1 VRNRW
6 LKLIA
11 SCAVVVALYAATAGA
26 DSALDSA
33 LSDFQLVPMGGEN
46 PPGFSLD
53 TLDGK
58 KLSPGDLKGR
68 AVLLYFW
75 ATW

>member
-1 VRNRW
+1 MRNRW
-6 LKLIA
+6 LKLIVPGA
-11 SCAVVVALYAATAGA
+11 LVVALCAATAVA
-26 DSALDSA
+26 DSELDSA
-33 LSDFQLVPMGGEN
+33 LAEFQLVPMRGEN
-46 PPGFSLD
+46 PPPFSLD
-53 TLDGK
+53 TLEGK

>member
-1 VRNRW
+1 MRNRW
-6 LKLIA
+6 LKLVA
-11 SCAVVVALYAATAGA
+11 SGALVVALCVATAGA

-33 LSDFQLVPMGGEN
+33 LSDFQLLPMGGET
-46 PPGFSLD
+46 PPPFSLD

-68 AVLLYFW
+68 PVLLYFW